1 MSINFFDT
9 RCQEPPITA
18 LSFGICDNQDGTK
31 AYTDI
36 LDATT
41 WVAKVENPEAK
52 AIIFTAIDGCIEV
65 LRANGDMERRCDGM
79 MTYTENIVFV
89 ELKEAERKWISDAIE
104 QLEITIQHFRANY
117 DLNLFKHKRAFTCNK
132 KRPKFEIIAPETKR
146 RFFDTY
152 RVRLNVQAVIKV

>member
-1 MSINFFDT
+1 MSINFFD
-9 RCQEPPITA
+9 RGCQESPITA
-18 LSFGICDNQDGTK
+18 SSFGICDAQDGSK

-52 AIIFTAIDGCIEV
+52 AIIFTAIDGCIEI
-65 LRANGDMERRCDGM
+65 LREDGSIERRCDAM
-79 MTYTENIVFV
+79 LIYTDNIVFV
-89 ELKEAERKWISDAIE
+89 ELKEVNKQWINDAIE
-104 QLEITIQHFRANY
+104 QLEITIQNFRANH
-117 DLNLFKHKRAFTCNK
+117 DLNLFKHKRAFACNK
-132 KRPKFEIIAPETKR
+132 KHPSFHVIEPETKR